1 MKSLTI
7 NTLVLCAM
15 LALSSCYSS
24 SSNKGGTT
32 PTPPPNGT
40 GDVNVD
46 QFDANENSTEPLSES
61 DQDVAMAAMTDVG
74 RATHVQGKTQDANT
88 PATPGGQLIDST
100 NKFSLLKD
108 NQGQDQNQGSY
119 YDQEQLSQQ
128 IIAAVN
134 NQQKCNPTVTGNQSA
149 TGGDVKFT
157 TSGAQCPMIMTMQMN
172 SSVASTGQMQDIKAS
187 GAFKFAFNE
196 QALTKLKEQDLIS
209 GDTTMSV
216 TMKSKNSE
224 PNAAI
229 NEMGSSGTI
238 EQSGKLVSKR
248 LGQIE
253 ANMKMV
259 FAFEMKAPQGQMP
272 SFVSK
277 SVAQIELKAVNKR
290 AVLTVK
296 MDSQAAEPVKCT
308 LNKKAIDLQLC
319 EEMINKLNLNKQGQ
333 SQSPVA
339 DGETNNPPV
348 PFPGEDEFN

>member
-172 SSVASTGQMQDIKAS
+172 
-187 GAFKFAFNE
+187 
-196 QALTKLKEQDLIS
+196 LH
-209 GDTTMSV
+209 
-216 TMKSKNSE
+216 
-224 PNAAI
+224 
-229 NEMGSSGTI
+229 
-238 EQSGKLVSKR
+238 
-248 LGQIE
+248 
-253 ANMKMV
+253 
-259 FAFEMKAPQGQMP
+259 
-272 SFVSK
+272 
-277 SVAQIELKAVNKR
+277 
-290 AVLTVK
+290 
-296 MDSQAAEPVKCT
+296 
-308 LNKKAIDLQLC
+308 
-319 EEMINKLNLNKQGQ
+319 
-333 SQSPVA
+333 
-339 DGETNNPPV
+339 PP
-348 PFPGEDEFN
+348 PT